1 MMRKVAKTNS
11 FIKLS
16 NSIEISKNFFASFFF
31 TYTPI

>member
-16 NSIEISKNFFASFFF
+16 NSIEISKNFFASFCF